1 MQNRAPYM
9 TSTLMER
16 ADRRVVDLT
25 PLGFSEIPV
34 LGMNRVAS
42 TKEGA
47 ALHRHRGCLE
57 ITFCLRG
64 GAKFDCGGRV
74 HSLTPGMAF
83 ITSPKDAHRLRMNQK
98 GTRLYWMFLREPKAG
113 EGTLGLPPDESS
125 GLIARLNELARS
137 PFPAGDE
144 VPRAFGEMFAAH
156 DDVSLPPGIR
166 SFRLRVAALRLLS
179 ALSRGQAGADDAG
192 NDRLFGAIVNEMRRN
207 PQEEYGEDWLVSRT
221 KLSPNTIL
229 ARFRK
234 LTGLPPHAF
243 LVKCRIH
250 KAQELLLRDGWTV
263 TRVASE
269 LGFASSQHFSTRFRQ
284 ETGLS
289 PSDWTS
295 VHKNAK

>member
-1 MQNRAPYM
+1 MM
-9 TSTLMER
+9 STLMDR
-16 ADRRVVDLT
+16 ADRRVVDLS
-25 PLGFSEIPV
+25 PLGFPEIPV
-34 LGMNRVAS
+34 LGMNRVAA
-42 TKEGA
+42 TREGA
-47 ALHRHRGCLE
+47 VQHRHRGCLE

-64 GAKFDCGGRV
+64 GAKFDCNEDIYA
-74 HSLTPGMAF
+74 LKPGMAF
-83 ITSPKDAHRLRMNQK
+83 ITTPNDEHRLRKNQK
-98 GTRLYWMFLREPKAG
+98 GAQLYWIFLREPKAG
-113 EGTLGLPPDESS
+113 VGMLGLPPDESS
-125 GLIARLNELARS
+125 ELIVRLNELARC
-137 PFPAGDE
+137 PFPADDE
-144 VPRAFGEMFAAH
+144 VPQAFGEMFAAY
-156 DDVSLPPGIR
+156 DDGFLPPGIR

-179 ALSRGQAGADDAG
+179 ALSRGQVGTDDAG
-192 NDRLFGAIVNEMRRN
+192 NDRLFGAIVNEMRRS

-250 KAQELLLRDGWTV
+250 KAQDLLLRDGWTV
-263 TRVASE
+263 TRIASE

-289 PSDWTS
+289 PSEWTS